1 MVLLI
6 GKVILYSEFLNMRT
20 NYPFYKIFCLLILA
34 CAAFVNKGYGQSYG
48 LGFSSHEVF
57 QDKRTS
63 LDLSPGKQLYFK
75 DNFELSFDLSL
86 FANRPVY
93 FGYVFRIVEDDKRN
107 IDLVHNMIPYKHF
120 SVIVGDHLS
129 KISFVVDS
137 NKVYKDWNT
146 FRIRFDFDNDRLMF
160 YTGNRT
166 YIENNVHLKRNA
178 GYKIL
183 FGTNNY
189 LQFQTTDIPPMKLRD
204 IRITQNKTIV
214 YNWPLNEE
222 SGNIAHEVIAQSD
235 ATVINPTWIS
245 SMHCNWQHAQ
255 SLTVNGIA
263 SVAFDA
269 KNEVLHIVANDSVYN
284 YTVNNSKWA
293 NTQSNGGIILN
304 QGNQSVYNPFDNSL
318 YNLFYDQRFVAKFNF
333 DKQEWSKKIGTQPVT
348 RYWHLNK
355 MVSAADTSLYLF
367 GGYGYLLYK
376 NNVQQYNFNSHIWKE
391 IQPKGDFFMPRYLA
405 ALGSTSKGDT
415 AYIIG
420 GYGNSSGQQILN
432 PKNIY
437 DMMRFTVKDKTFK
450 KIFELKVD
458 GEDFTFANSLVID
471 DKAKT
476 YYGLV
481 FPQHKYNSTLQLI
494 SGSLNNPSYKLLANA
509 IPFNFHDTHSFAD
522 LYYCPDSK
530 VFVAVTLL
538 RTDNNQ
544 TNVNIYTLL
553 SPPYAIQEKVAAA
566 KNNGYLY
573 LIVSVLALLA
583 FAGLYLVWNKNRQ
596 VKTVQPPQTIT
607 PLQPLTA
614 EPVRQ
619 PEYAENGTGE
629 MRASKPANILKN
641 SILLFGD
648 LQVFDSEGTDI
659 TKYFTPLIKELFL
672 VILLYS
678 IRKGRGL
685 SSEKLNEI
693 LWADKSAKSARNNRS
708 VNIAKLKALLD
719 KLGHCNLSKDTGY
732 WKIDIDYNH
741 IYVDYYDYLNIVK
754 DKRQLDKHKIKCLSD
769 ITQRGNFL
777 SNIEYEWLDTFKS
790 EISNEVIDTYLHFA
804 NSPEH
809 THDAEFLIELAN
821 YIFYFDPVNE
831 EATILKCKALST
843 LGKHSLAKHTFENF
857 IKEYKTIYDEDFKKD
872 FHAILE

>member
-1 MVLLI
+1 
-6 GKVILYSEFLNMRT
+6 MRT
-20 NYPFYKIFCLLILA
+20 NCPLYKNIFLLFLIFNV
-34 CAAFVNKGYGQSYG
+34 FVNKGYGQSYG

-63 LDLSPGKQLYFK
+63 LDLSPGKSLYLK
-75 DNFELSFDLSL
+75 DDFDLSFDFSL

-93 FGYVFRIVEDDKRN
+93 FGYVFRIIEDDKRN
-107 IDLVHNMIPYKHF
+107 IDLVYSVIPNKHF
-120 SVIVGDHLS
+120 SVIIGDHLS
-129 KISFVVDS
+129 RITFAADT
-137 NKVYKDWNT
+137 NKLYKQWSK
-146 FRIRFDFDNDRLMF
+146 FRIRFDFDNDRLIF
-160 YTGNRT
+160 YNGVNT
-166 YIENNVHLKRNA
+166 YTESGVHLKRNS

-189 LQFQTTDIPPMKLRD
+189 LQFQTTDIPPMKIRD
-204 IRITQNKTIV
+204 IKITQNNTIV

-222 SGNIAHEVIAQSD
+222 SGNTAHEIVAQSD
-235 ATVINPTWIS
+235 AAVVNPLWMS
-245 SMHCNWQHAQ
+245 SMHYTWQHAQ
-255 SLTVNGIA
+255 NITVNGIA

-269 KNEVLHIVANDSVYN
+269 KKELLHVIASDSVYN
-284 YTVNNSKWA
+284 YDVSNSLWK
-293 NTQSNGGIILN
+293 NTPNGGELILN
-304 QGNQSVYNPFDNSL
+304 QGNQSVYDPFANNL
-318 YNLFYDQRFVAKFNF
+318 YNFFFDQRIVSKYNFAKHQW
-333 DKQEWSKKIGTQPVT
+333 DKRPASAPVT
-348 RYWHLNK
+348 KFWHLNK
-355 MVSAADTSLYLF
+355 MVSSVDTSLYLF

-376 NNVQQYNFNSHIWKE
+376 NNVERYNLNSGKWQD

-405 ALGSTSKGDT
+405 ALGATPRGDT
-415 AYIIG
+415 AYIVG

-432 PKNIY
+432 PKNMY
-437 DMMRFTVKDKTFK
+437 DIMRFTVKDKTFK
-450 KIFELKVD
+450 KLFDLKVD

-471 DKAKT
+471 QKNKS

-481 FPQHKYNSTLQLI
+481 FPQHKYDSGLQLI
-494 SGSLNNPSYKLLANA
+494 CGSLKDPSYKLLAST
-509 IPFNFHDTHSFAD
+509 IPYYFHDVHSFAD
-522 LYYCPDSK
+522 LYYCPESK
-530 VFVAVTLL
+530 TFVAVTLL

-544 TNVNIYTLL
+544 TKVNIYTLL
-553 SPPYAIQEKVAAA
+553 WPPYAIPSKIVEA
-566 KNNGYLY
+566 KNKGYWF
-573 LIVSVLALLA
+573 IISSVLAVFALA
-583 FAGLYLVWNKNRQ
+583 ISFLSWNKKRKLKEAQ
-596 VKTVQPPQTIT
+596 LPVQGAIKQ
-607 PLQPLTA
+607 A
-614 EPVRQ
+614 V
-619 PEYAENGTGE
+619 PEQLKHYEFAENGNGE
-629 MRASKPANILKN
+629 IRAPYPDNILKN

-678 IRKGRGL
+678 IRRGRGL

-754 DKRQLDKHKIKCLSD
+754 DKKKLDKHKIKCLSD

-804 NSPEH
+804 NAPEH
-809 THDAEFLIELAN
+809 SHDAEFMVELAN
-821 YIFYFDPVNE
+821 FIFYFDPVNE